1 MISWLLAIPLLF
13 FDDQLL
19 AFKLLQILIGLFTLW
34 QWVNLLDK
42 TTLNNT
48 AKNILVFTAIPF
60 LLDYSL
66 LNGTPDLLFMGLL
79 FKFINLL
86 LSGSIFINKSL
97 AIKTGLTGGLLYL
110 TKAFGFPFFI
120 AFTSIIIFLELKKND
135 RNKIEWK
142 NVVRLFGIFFLI
154 SSIWIVTLSFHY
166 NRLTISEAAR
176 FNMSRAAAPLPGRS
190 ASLPVLNK
198 GLYAPLEHSY
208 SAWENPGEYVSNE
221 KVTLFNSTSD
231 YLKIVKRNLLS
242 IYYFDFSHQT
252 GIIFLIL
259 LLLFIFINGFRELF
273 KEKWVLILL
282 LFILLLYAG
291 YSLIL
296 VHSRY
301 TWINNLLMLI
311 LTIYF
316 IQNIFSRKAFK
327 FMAAL
332 LFIFVL
338 LLAVKRPI
346 KEILFSTDSD
356 YPARWI
362 FKALKQPV
370 TTMQIFYRSDV
381 ELHRIIE
388 DIKSKNI
395 SSGNIAS
402 LKINGMDRDSYTR
415 SLQIAQS
422 FKCRY
427 YGQLDDEI
435 NFQHQEEEL
444 KKMNIDYLITWENTD
459 WGNKE
464 PVYFSEETG
473 TRIYSLK

>member
-1 MISWLLAIPLLF
+1 
-13 FDDQLL
+13 
-19 AFKLLQILIGLFTLW
+19 
-34 QWVNLLDK
+34 
-42 TTLNNT
+42 
-48 AKNILVFTAIPF
+48 
-60 LLDYSL
+60 
-66 LNGTPDLLFMGLL
+66 
-79 FKFINLL
+79 
-86 LSGSIFINKSL
+86 
-97 AIKTGLTGGLLYL
+97 
-110 TKAFGFPFFI
+110 
-120 AFTSIIIFLELKKND
+120 
-135 RNKIEWK
+135 
-142 NVVRLFGIFFLI
+142 
-154 SSIWIVTLSFHY
+154 
-166 NRLTISEAAR
+166 
-176 FNMSRAAAPLPGRS
+176 
-190 ASLPVLNK
+190 
-198 GLYAPLEHSY
+198 
-208 SAWENPGEYVSNE
+208 
-221 KVTLFNSTSD
+221 
-231 YLKIVKRNLLS
+231 
-242 IYYFDFSHQT
+242 
-252 GIIFLIL
+252 
-259 LLLFIFINGFRELF
+259 
-273 KEKWVLILL
+273 
-282 LFILLLYAG
+282 
-291 YSLIL
+291 
-296 VHSRY
+296 
-301 TWINNLLMLI
+301 
-311 LTIYF
+311 
-316 IQNIFSRKAFK
+316 
-327 FMAAL
+327 MAAL

-402 LKINGMDRDSYTR
+402 LKIKGMDRDSYTR

-435 NFQHQEEEL
+435 NLQHQEEEL

>member
-48 AKNILVFTAIPF
+48 TKNILVFTAIPF

-66 LNGTPDLLFMGLL
+66 LNGTPDLLFMGIL

-97 AIKTGLTGGLLYL
+97 AIKTGITGGLLYL

-135 RNKIEWK
+135 RNKIELK

-198 GLYAPLEHSY
+198 GLYAPLQRSY

-221 KVTLFNSTSD
+221 KITLFNSTSD

-259 LLLFIFINGFRELF
+259 LLLFIIVNGFRELF
-273 KEKWVLILL
+273 KEKWVLIL
-282 LFILLLYAG
+282 
-291 YSLIL
+291 
-296 VHSRY
+296 
-301 TWINNLLMLI
+301 
-311 LTIYF
+311 
-316 IQNIFSRKAFK
+316 
-327 FMAAL
+327 
-332 LFIFVL
+332 
-338 LLAVKRPI
+338 
-346 KEILFSTDSD
+346 
-356 YPARWI
+356 
-362 FKALKQPV
+362 
-370 TTMQIFYRSDV
+370 
-381 ELHRIIE
+381 
-388 DIKSKNI
+388 
-395 SSGNIAS
+395 
-402 LKINGMDRDSYTR
+402 
-415 SLQIAQS
+415 
-422 FKCRY
+422 
-427 YGQLDDEI
+427 
-435 NFQHQEEEL
+435 
-444 KKMNIDYLITWENTD
+444 
-459 WGNKE
+459 
-464 PVYFSEETG
+464 
-473 TRIYSLK
+473 